1 MRVVMFLRNP
11 CTHDVRVLKE
21 AKSLSDCGDEVTVV
35 AVMGRE
41 TPQSEERDG
50 FRIVRVPVYPLHYSL
65 LRRYREMLSGLSR
78 WGSIRKRFQVRALR
92 LFRRM
97 LRLPSVLVSSSVV
110 GGTSPSLSVLL
121 PEDDPGTV
129 GSSAKASAPIKG
141 NGWRVRPEFFKPV
154 FFAAAVVAVIVGVVV
169 FLLVLPLWLT
179 IGSMVSVFLCV
190 SRLPR
195 LFYEPL
201 KTAFL
206 TRPLHTYFIFLD
218 YAARAVKV
226 ARELRP
232 QVCHAHDLAT
242 LPVAFLVSRRVGA
255 RLIYDSHEINTEMG
269 FHARAPWIVRWLSR
283 RYEGYLARRSDA
295 VITVN
300 RSISGLLSNWYRIAP
315 PCVVMNCP
323 PKNGVP
329 PRTALFH
336 EELGLPSDTRVVL
349 YHGNL
354 SQQRGLEQLV
364 RAVAFIPTSV
374 RLVIMGTGLLREG
387 LERLAESE
395 KCGGRI
401 TFREPVLPGEILPY
415 VASADLGVVLF
426 EPVEMNNYF
435 ASPNKLFDYLMAGV
449 PVIASDLPEI
459 ARLVDSLKVGCLVN
473 QGDPIDI
480 GRGVVEVLE
489 SDDYGGMRDRARR
502 AAIDFYNWEKQAQGL
517 LGIYAILRDQTAG
530 R

>member
-21 AKSLSDCGDEVTVV
+21 AKSLSDHGDEVTVV
-35 AVMGRE
+35 AVMGRD

-50 FRIVRVPVYPLHYSL
+50 FLIVRVPINPLHYGL
-65 LRRYREMLSGLSR
+65 LRRYREMLSGLGR
-78 WGSIRKRFQVRALR
+78 WGTVRKRFQVRALR
-92 LFRRM
+92 LFGRV
-97 LRLPSVLVSSSVV
+97 LRLPSALLGSSVV
-110 GGTSPSLSVLL
+110 GGTSSSLSVFL
-121 PEDDPGTV
+121 PEDDPGPV
-129 GSSAKASAPIKG
+129 GSSTKGSAPLKG
-141 NGWRVRPEFFKPV
+141 NGWRMRPEFFKLV
-154 FFAAAVVAVIVGVVV
+154 FFAAAVVSVIVGVIV
-169 FLLVLPLWLT
+169 FLILLPLWVT

-195 LFYEPL
+195 LLYEPI

-206 TRPLHTYFIFLD
+206 TRPLHAYFIFLD
-218 YAARAVKV
+218 YAVHAMKV
-226 ARELRP
+226 ARELHP

-283 RYEGYLARRSDA
+283 RYEGYLARHSDA

-300 RSISGLLSNWYRIAP
+300 HSISGLLSSWYRIAP

-323 PKNGVP
+323 PKDGIP

-336 EELGLPSDTRVVL
+336 RELGLTSDTRVVL

-364 RAVAFIPTSV
+364 RAVVFMPTSV
-374 RLVIMGTGLLREG
+374 RLIIMGTGLLRER

-395 KCGGRI
+395 ECGDRV

-449 PVIASDLPEI
+449 PIIASDLPEI
-459 ARLVDSLKVGCLVN
+459 ARLVDSLKVGCLVD

-480 GRGVVEVLE
+480 GRGVVEVLD
-489 SDDYGGMRDRARR
+489 SADYGGMRDRAQR
-502 AAIDFYNWEKQAQGL
+502 AATDLYNWEKQAQGL
-517 LGIYAILRDQTAG
+517 LGIYAILRDQTAD